1 MILGYLFFYSKKVE
15 GRDLFQ
21 RCEDGC
27 VTLRVFTHVSP
38 RDAVVLPVVQELER
52 CVSNGEA
59 KLVQLRCDFL
69 RLEELSLSGLVGELG
84 RLMDIGIVWI

>member
-1 MILGYLFFYSKKVE
+1 MRRGG

-27 VTLRVFTHVSP
+27 VEGFSSP
-38 RDAVVLPVVQELER
+38 RGGHLVPVVQELER

-69 RLEELSLSGLVGELG
+69 RLEEFVELVGHG
-84 RLMDIGIVWI
+84 RLMEIGIVWI

>member
-1 MILGYLFFYSKKVE
+1 MIPGLFVFFISKKVE

-38 RDAVVLPVVQELER
+38 RDAVVPVVQELER

-69 RLEELSLSGLVGELG
+69 RLEELNVERVGG
-84 RLMDIGIVWI
+84 